1 MLTPPQWPKDSPVTL
16 QVGHNSRAGLAS
28 IKETPLRLLV
38 NALTRTLEA
47 AKTLSDYPTNWN
59 FTKTTIKKL

>member
-1 MLTPPQWPKDSPVTL
+1 MTFTALNRNQRQCEHYWIY
-16 QVGHNSRAGLAS
+16 RAGLAS